1 MLVRLLLALPFLLCS
16 GPTLATSTDEP
27 SLTVISYHEIVD
39 PKVALNPNYAVSPT
53 MFVRHIDW
61 LRNNGFHF
69 VSVDQVIAAMRN
81 EWPLPEKAVLL
92 TFDDGYQSVA
102 INAWPMLQMLR
113 IPSVHAVVTSWQE
126 ATDFVNFDGRT
137 IPRTAFMSW
146 QQLRAMEASGLV
158 EIASHSHD
166 LHRGI
171 IGNPQGNLLPATTTR
186 LFDSSTQQYES
197 ERFFKRRIAADL
209 QRSATII
216 GQRTGQKP
224 RVMVWPYG
232 KYNAIA
238 EEIARAEG
246 IVLGLTLEDGGNS
259 SSTSPLRL
267 RRILVENNMDI
278 GDLRYAIN
286 VRNSGLTEN
295 DLIFDKDPAQQE
307 RNLDHLLDRL
317 TWLGVNTVYLQAFAD
332 PDANGSAD
340 AVYFRNRHIPIRAD
354 LFSRVAWQIRTR
366 TPVRR
371 VYAWMPLLAWE
382 LPKNHP
388 AAGQTVKTLAGAS
401 KASVNM
407 GYIRLSPFSAT
418 ARQVIGEIFEDL
430 SRYTSFDGIIYH
442 DDITLS
448 DFEDDSSFARS
459 TYREWGLPESVS
471 DIRATDDLVGRWTI
485 LKINYLD
492 KNLRCSPREIFMHR
506 WHLIRGPRRGT
517 PRRSRTRFVITTSR
531 PSWRCRIWKAPSIRC
546 NSSEIFSRR
555 QIAFRKVDERW
566 SLSCSQS
573 IGDMTSGRFQPVNWL
588 SLSNFFT
595 ALVRCMLATIPTCFS
610 IRTPI
615 RQACGVRFRCAPMMR
630 SSPGNDGDQLFSF
643 SFSGDHV
650 VAMDK
655 RRNLA
660 ISLR

>member
-295 DLIFDKDPAQQE
+295 DRPQKIAHIDLDFIFDKDPAQQE

-492 KNLRCSPREIFMHR
+492 DYAREISEIVRREKPALFTAR
-506 WHLIRGPRRGT
+506 NLYAQVALNPRSET
-517 PRRSRTRFVITTSR
+517 WYSQ
-531 PSWRCRIWKAPSIRC
+531 ALENSIRHYDFTAIMAMPYME
-546 NSSEIFSRR
+546 SAVDPLQFQRDLFKAADRFPEGR
-555 QIAFRKVDERW
+555 RKVVFE
-566 SLSCSQS
+566 LQS
-573 IGDMTSGRFQPVNWL
+573 VDWRHDQRP
-588 SLSNFFT
+588 
-595 ALVRCMLATIPTCFS
+595 IPTRELVES
-610 IRTPI
+610 IELLYGLGAMHVGYYPDMLFDSHPDP
-615 RQACGVRFRCAPMMR
+615 ASMR
-630 SSPGNDGDQLFSF
+630 RAF
-643 SFSGDHV
+643 
-650 VAMDK
+650 
-655 RRNLA
+655 
-660 ISLR
+660 SLRANDAELPRQ

>member
-1 MLVRLLLALPFLLCS
+1 MLIRLLLALIVLLS
-16 GPTLATSTDEP
+16 ASPTLATSADEP

-39 PKVALNPNYAVSPT
+39 PKAALIPNYAVSPT

-61 LRNNGFHF
+61 LSNNGFNF

-81 EWPLPEKAVLL
+81 ERPLPPKAVLL

-102 INAWPMLQMLR
+102 TNAWPMLQMLR

-126 ATDFVNFDGRT
+126 ATDVVDFDGKA

-146 QQLRAMEASGLV
+146 QQLRAMQASGLV

-166 LHRGI
+166 LHRGV

-186 LFDSSTQQYES
+186 LFDSSTREYES
-197 ERFFKRRIAADL
+197 EKSFKRRLVTDL
-209 QRSATII
+209 RRSASLI
-216 GQRTGQKP
+216 GQRTGRKP
-224 RVMVWPYG
+224 RVVVWPYG
-232 KYNAIA
+232 KYNVVA
-238 EEIARAEG
+238 EDVARAEG
-246 IVLGLTLEDGGNS
+246 ILLGLTLEDGGNS

-267 RRILVENNMDI
+267 RRILVESNMDI

-286 VRNSGLTEN
+286 VRNAGLTEN
-295 DLIFDKDPAQQE
+295 DRPQKIAHVDLDFIYDEDPVQQE

-317 TWLGVNTVYLQAFAD
+317 NWLGVNTVYLQAFSD
-332 PDANGSAD
+332 PDANGSAA
-340 AVYFRNRHIPIRAD
+340 AVYFPNRHVPIRAD

-388 AAGQTVKTLAGAS
+388 VTTKTVKTLAGAS

-407 GYIRLSPFSAT
+407 GYIRLSPFSAE
-418 ARQVIGEIFEDL
+418 ARQVIREIFEDL
-430 SRYTSFDGIIYH
+430 SRYTAFDGIIYH

-471 DIRATDDLVGRWTI
+471 EIRTTDDLVGRWTI

-492 KNLRCSPREIFMHR
+492 DFARETSEIVRQEKPALFTARNLYAQVALNPRSETWYSQALENSLRHYDFTAIMAMPYMEGAVDPLQFQRDLFKAVERFPEGRRKVIFELQSVDWRHDQRPIPTREIVESIELLYSLGAMHVGYYPDMLFDS
-506 WHLIRGPRRGT
+506 HPDPASMRRV
-517 PRRSRTRFVITTSR
+517 F
-531 PSWRCRIWKAPSIRC
+531 
-546 NSSEIFSRR
+546 
-555 QIAFRKVDERW
+555 
-566 SLSCSQS
+566 
-573 IGDMTSGRFQPVNWL
+573 
-588 SLSNFFT
+588 
-595 ALVRCMLATIPTCFS
+595 
-610 IRTPI
+610 
-615 RQACGVRFRCAPMMR
+615 
-630 SSPGNDGDQLFSF
+630 
-643 SFSGDHV
+643 
-650 VAMDK
+650 
-655 RRNLA
+655 
-660 ISLR
+660 SLRSNDAELTP